1 MRNILCTLLFSIMS
15 LGVSAQSFDFTG
27 EIGYDSDYVWRGVSQ
42 GNQPAFSIGG
52 TVVHNAT
59 GLYAGVWNSDVE
71 FDDATSETDFY
82 GGIILPVSDTINLN
96 VGYIRYTYDGTVASF
111 EELYVIADIGDL
123 SLSYYQDIDTNDNYA
138 EVGYNLWFI
147 PVLDVTLVG
156 GLYDSEETFGQLDV
170 SYSFNDSWS
179 LNGIIGQD
187 VFEDQV
193 ADSFS
198 VGILYTY

>member
-52 TVVHNAT
+52 TVVHNTT
-59 GLYAGVWNSDVE
+59 GL
-71 FDDATSETDFY
+71 Y

>member
-1 MRNILCTLLFSIMS
+1 M
-15 LGVSAQSFDFTG
+15 
-27 EIGYDSDYVWRGVSQ
+27 
-42 GNQPAFSIGG
+42 
-52 TVVHNAT
+52 
-59 GLYAGVWNSDVE
+59 
-71 FDDATSETDFY
+71 
-82 GGIILPVSDTINLN
+82 N